1 MFMREANKLN
11 LGSVTTR
18 NKAIKWWDKLSKS
31 QKFHYEHKMFGY
43 GGFMEDPTI
52 TEEDIIKMYQSYGW

>member
-31 QKFHYEHKMFGY
+31 QKF
-43 GGFMEDPTI
+43 
-52 TEEDIIKMYQSYGW
+52 QSLEIMNKEFIPYSCINYVYL

>member
-1 MFMREANKLN
+1 MKKE
-11 LGSVTTR
+11 